1 MKVIRALAAGI
12 LASSAL
18 FAGGLTVV
26 ATVSA
31 TGPAV
36 TAAAANTA
44 PPPCP
49 STTHYEYGQCVP

>member
-26 ATVSA
+26 ASVSA

-36 TAAAANTA
+36 TFAAGNTS
-44 PPPCP
+44 PPLCP
-49 STTHYEYGQCVP
+49 STTHYEYGMCVP